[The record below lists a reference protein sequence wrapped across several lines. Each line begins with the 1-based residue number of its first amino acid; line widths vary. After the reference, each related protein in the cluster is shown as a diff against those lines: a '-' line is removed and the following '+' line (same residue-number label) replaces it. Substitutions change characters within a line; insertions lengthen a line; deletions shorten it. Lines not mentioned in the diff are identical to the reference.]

1 MSKIRTTEKNG
12 NGKNDNGKL
21 GYRKIGQRENSAG
34 HADFPTQ
41 PIHAVV
47 CRLIFR
53 KYVSDEILQT
63 GALLLLLL
71 WFRLGCV
78 SVTTEGYLAV
88 AMRDDVTTGSS
99 NGGPRRVA
107 VVESLAGRLV
117 GGCDVK
123 PASSKSE
130 LPVWPYGIATTDAGQ
145 VRNVFKKTLLRFLF
159 LSHFKR
165 FYTF

>member
-1 MSKIRTTEKNG
+1 MATEKTTTENWATGKLG
-12 NGKNDNGKL
+12 NGK
-21 GYRKIGQRENSAG
+21 IQQG

-41 PIHAVV
+41 PIHAVA

-165 FYTF
+165 FKKIL

>member
-1 MSKIRTTEKNG
+1 MSKIRTTEKMATEKTTTENWATGKLG
-12 NGKNDNGKL
+12 NGK
-21 GYRKIGQRENSAG
+21 IQQG

-47 CRLIFR
+47 CRRIFR

-145 VRNVFKKTLLRFLF
+145 VRNVFKKNFVA
-159 LSHFKR
+159 LSILV
-165 FYTF
+165 TF